1 MAQEEVYTN
10 EEAYTIFEEEILLM
24 MLSEKPQ
31 YQNDQV
37 EVSDPYQDSSSGPC
51 RTWRERESLINIK
64 LGRKKGGD

>member
-1 MAQEEVYTN
+1 MYSLMLLN
-10 EEAYTIFEEEILLM
+10 LCGDRLLM

-51 RTWRERESLINIK
+51 RMWRERESLINTK